1 MMGLV
6 SRAGLAKIPWSSFC
20 AVGSTFSSKVIRN
33 LTTPSSE
40 KTSDSSSS
48 YKFVVLGGGTGGL
61 SMASY
66 LSRKYP
72 HQVAVVEP
80 EKWHYYQSMWTLV
93 GAGLKSKDQT
103 MKSMS
108 QVMPPQAKWMQEKVS
123 NINADENFIVTES
136 GHKVKYDF
144 LIVALGLQLHFE
156 KIPGLVE
163 ALDTHHVSSNY
174 SINTVGGTF
183 NKLQKF
189 SGGNALFTVPTT
201 PVKCLGAPQK
211 IMYLAEEIFTEN
223 GVRDNANIT
232 FKTPAGTLFGVEKY
246 RNSLLQV
253 CKDRNIN
260 IDLHCNLISIDP
272 VNRKAIFEH
281 VNDESTPKKTETV
294 DYNFMHVTPPMGP
307 VDVLKS
313 SSIVDAT
320 GFVDV
325 DPETLQH
332 VKYSNIFSIG
342 DCSNLAVSKT
352 AAAAA
357 SQSGVLR
364 KNITSALNGKELT
377 AKYNGYTSCPLVTR
391 SNKCILAEFDYS
403 GLPRETFPIDQ
414 GREQASM
421 YFMKANVMPEIYWNF
436 MLKGKWSGP
445 ERFRRLMHLG
455 MV

>member
-1 MMGLV
+1 MALV
-6 SRAGLAKIPWSSFC
+6 SRLGRTKIPRSCSC
-20 AVGSTFSSKVIRN
+20 AVGTTFSTNAVRK
-33 LTTPSSE
+33 LTTPAVG
-40 KTSDSSSS
+40 KTSDSNSS
-48 YKFVVLGGGTGGL
+48 YKYVVLGGGTGGL
-61 SMASY
+61 SIASY

-80 EKWHYYQSMWTLV
+80 AQWHYYQPMWTLV

-103 MKSMS
+103 MKPMS

-136 GHKVKYDF
+136 GHKVTYDF
-144 LIVALGLQLHFE
+144 LVVALGLQLDFQR
-156 KIPGLVE
+156 IPGLVE
-163 ALDTHHVSSNY
+163 ALDTDHVASNY
-174 SINTVGGTF
+174 SINTVGGTY

-189 SGGNALFTVPTT
+189 AGGNALFTVPAT

-211 IMYLAEEIFTEN
+211 IMYLAEEIFTKN
-223 GVRDNANIT
+223 GIRDNTNVI
-232 FKTPAGTLFGVEKY
+232 FKTPGGVLFAVEKY
-246 RNSLLQV
+246 RNSLLKI
-253 CKDRNIN
+253 CKDRNIK
-260 IDLHCNLISIDP
+260 IDLFRHLISIDP
-272 VNRKAIFEH
+272 INRKAVFEH
-281 VNDESTPKKTETV
+281 VDDENTPKKTETV

-325 DPETLQH
+325 HPETLQH

-342 DCSNLAVSKT
+342 DSSNLPVSKT
-352 AAAAA
+352 AAAVA

-364 KNITSALNGKELT
+364 KNMMSALSGKELT

-414 GREQASM
+414 GREHTSM
-421 YFMKANVMPEIYWNF
+421 YYMKANAMPEIYWNF
-436 MLKGKWSGP
+436 LLKGRWPGP
-445 ERFRRLMHLG
+445 EIIRKIMHLG